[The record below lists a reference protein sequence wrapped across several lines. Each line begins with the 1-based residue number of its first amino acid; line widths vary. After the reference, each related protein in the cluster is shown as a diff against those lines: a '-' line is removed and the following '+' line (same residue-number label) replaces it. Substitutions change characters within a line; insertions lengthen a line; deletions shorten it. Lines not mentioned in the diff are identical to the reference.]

1 MADSCPLRA
10 RMRRTMM
17 CGEVRADD
25 VGRTVVLQGWVHT
38 VRDHGGLIFVDLRDR
53 AGLVQVIVNPAT
65 AAAAFDVASGLH
77 DEYVVEVEG
86 KVEHRPAGSENP
98 RLGTGEVELQAER
111 VSLLNPCLPL
121 PFPVAEEVPVDERVR
136 LQYRYIDLRR
146 PRMARNLVLRHKVI
160 KFIRDFLSDQGFLE
174 VETPILANPTPEGA
188 RDYLVPSRLHPGSF
202 YALPQSP
209 QQFKQLCMVAGVD
222 RYFQIAR
229 CFRDEDLRATRQPEF
244 TQLDLEMSFVEQEDV
259 LGVCEALFG
268 AITESLSN
276 KRVLSKPWPRITWQE
291 AMDRYGSDK
300 PDLRYELHIVDVSD
314 VFVGSG
320 FQVFAGA
327 VHGGGVV
334 RGIRVPRAGNMTRRQ
349 IDELTEIAR
358 SNGARGLA
366 WAALSSDETRSSF
379 TKFLSSEEI
388 SGLWRRMEAVDGDL
402 VLLVADS
409 VDVARAS
416 LGALRRELARRLNL
430 IPPDVMAWAFIVEFP
445 WFERDETSGTL
456 TFMHHPF
463 TMPFDQDL
471 PLLETDPLRVRAKAY
486 DVVANGE
493 ELASGSIRV
502 HRADI
507 QSKLFELL
515 GYSPERIQSNFGHML
530 RAFQYGAPPHGGIA
544 PGIDRVVSMLA
555 DEDSIREVIPF
566 PKNQSAQDLMM
577 GAPTPVQPEQL
588 RDLHIR
594 VVEPAPVSL

>member
-1 MADSCPLRA
+1 MKRS
-10 RMRRTMM
+10 MM
-17 CGEVRADD
+17 CGQVRAEH
-25 VGRTVVLQGWVHT
+25 VGQAVVLQGWVHT

-65 AAAAFDVASGLH
+65 NAAAFEVASSLH
-77 DEYVVEVEG
+77 DEYVVEVHG
-86 KVEHRPAGSENP
+86 GVTRRPAGSENP
-98 RLGTGEVELQAER
+98 RIASGEVEVHASQVE
-111 VSLLNPCLPL
+111 VLNACLPL
-121 PFPVAEEVPVDERVR
+121 PFPVAEEAQVDERLR

-146 PRMARNLVLRHKVI
+146 PRMAKNLLLRHRVV
-160 KFIRDFLSDQGFLE
+160 KFIRDFLDGRGFLE
-174 VETPILANPTPEGA
+174 IDTPILANPTPEGA
-188 RDYLVPSRLHPGSF
+188 RDYLVPSRLHSGNF

-229 CFRDEDLRATRQPEF
+229 CFRDEDLRANRQPEF

-259 LGVCEALFG
+259 LEVCEALFT
-268 AITESLSN
+268 ALTESLSSR
-276 KRVLSKPWPRITWQE
+276 RVLNKPWPRITWQE

-300 PDLRYELHIVDVSD
+300 PDLRYDLPIVDVSEI
-314 VFVGSG
+314 VASSP
-320 FQVFAGA
+320 FQVFSGA
-327 VHGGGVV
+327 VERGGVV
-334 RGIRVPRAGNMTRRQ
+334 RGIRAAGAAVFSRRQ
-349 IDELTEIAR
+349 IDEMTELAR

-366 WAALSSDETRSSF
+366 WAALGPELRSSF
-379 TKFLSSEEI
+379 AKNLGEGEAAR
-388 SGLWRRMEAVDGDL
+388 LWQRLEAQDGDL

-416 LGALRRELARRLNL
+416 LGALRRDLARRLDL
-430 IPPDVMAWAFIVEFP
+430 IPTDVMAWAFIVDFP
-445 WFERDETSGTL
+445 WFERDEATGRLTL
-456 TFMHHPF
+456 MHRPF
-463 TMPFDQDL
+463 AMPIDEDL
-471 PLLETDPLRVRAKAY
+471 ALLQTEPIRVRPRAY

-507 QSKLFELL
+507 QSRLFELL

-577 GAPTPVQPEQL
+577 GAPTTVQPEQL
-588 RDLHIR
+588 EELHIR
-594 VVEPAPVSL
+594 IVEPAPVSS

>member
-1 MADSCPLRA
+1 
-10 RMRRTMM
+10 MM
-17 CGEVRADD
+17 CGEVRAEHI
-25 VGRTVVLQGWVHT
+25 GQTIVLQGWVHT

-53 AGLVQVIVNPAT
+53 AGLCQVVVNPTSAPE
-65 AAAAFDVASGLH
+65 AFSEASSLH
-77 DEYVVEVEG
+77 DEYVVEIRGAVER
-86 KVEHRPAGSENP
+86 RPKGSENA
-98 RLGTGEVELQAER
+98 RIASGDVEVHADR
-111 VSLLNPCLPL
+111 VIVLNPCLPL
-121 PFPVAEEVPVDERVR
+121 PFPVAEEAQVDERVR

-160 KFIRDFLSDQGFLE
+160 KFIRDFLSDRGFLE
-174 VETPILANPTPEGA
+174 IETPILANPTPEGA

-209 QQFKQLCMVAGVD
+209 QQFKQLSMVAGVD

-229 CFRDEDLRATRQPEF
+229 CFRDEDLRANRQPEF

-259 LGVCEALFG
+259 LGVCEGLFTEL
-268 AITESLSN
+268 TESLSG
-276 KRVLSKPWPRITWQE
+276 KRVLHKPWKRIKWQE

-300 PDLRYELHIVDVSD
+300 PDLRYELPIIDVSD
-314 VFVGSG
+314 LVAESP
-320 FQVFAGA
+320 FQVFSGA
-327 VHGGGVV
+327 VGRGGVV
-334 RGIRVPRAGNMTRRQ
+334 RGIRAPGAASFTRRQ
-349 IDELTEIAR
+349 IDELTELAKA
-358 SNGARGLA
+358 SGARGLA
-366 WAALSSDETRSSF
+366 WAALSGEEVRSSF
-379 TKFLSSEEI
+379 ARNLGDGEAER
-388 SGLWRRMEAVDGDL
+388 LWQRLDAHAGDL
-402 VLLVADS
+402 VVLVADS
-409 VDVARAS
+409 VEVARSS
-416 LGALRRELARRLNL
+416 LGALRRELARRLDL
-430 IPPDVMAWAFIVEFP
+430 IPSDVMAWAFVVEFP
-445 WFERDETSGTL
+445 WFERDESSGRL

-463 TMPFDQDL
+463 TMPFDEDL
-471 PLLETDPLRVRAKAY
+471 PLLDTDPARVRAKAY

-507 QSKLFELL
+507 QSRLFELL

-577 GAPTPVQPEQL
+577 GAPTAVQAEQL
-588 RDLHIR
+588 EDLHVR
-594 VVEPAPVSL
+594 VVEPAAVPS

>member
-1 MADSCPLRA
+1 
-10 RMRRTMM
+10 
-17 CGEVRADD
+17 
-25 VGRTVVLQGWVHT
+25 
-38 VRDHGGLIFVDLRDR
+38 
-53 AGLVQVIVNPAT
+53 
-65 AAAAFDVASGLH
+65 
-77 DEYVVEVEG
+77 
-86 KVEHRPAGSENP
+86 
-98 RLGTGEVELQAER
+98 
-111 VSLLNPCLPL
+111 LPL
-121 PFPVAEEVPVDERVR
+121 PFPVAEEAQVDERVR

-160 KFIRDFLSDQGFLE
+160 KFIRDFLSDAGFLE
-174 VETPILANPTPEGA
+174 IETPIMANPTPEGA

-229 CFRDEDLRATRQPEF
+229 CFRDEDLRANRQPEF

-259 LGVCEALFG
+259 LGVCEALFTRL
-268 AITESLSN
+268 TECLSA
-276 KRVLSKPWPRITWQE
+276 KRVLKNPWPRITWLE
-291 AMDRYGSDK
+291 AMDRFGTDK
-300 PDLRYELHIVDVSD
+300 PDLRYALHIVDVSD
-314 VFVGSG
+314 VVAGSA

-327 VHGGGVV
+327 VERGGVV
-334 RGIRVPRAGNMTRRQ
+334 RGIRVPGAAGMTRRQ
-349 IDELTEIAR
+349 IDELTELAR
-358 SNGARGLA
+358 ANGARGLA
-366 WAALSSDETRSSF
+366 WAALGAADVRSSF
-379 TKFLSSEEI
+379 AKNLTDDEQRR
-388 SGLWRRMEAVDGDL
+388 LWARLETVEGDL

-416 LGALRRELARRLNL
+416 LGVLRRELARRLNL
-430 IPPDVMAWAFIVEFP
+430 IPPDVMAWTFVVEFP
-445 WFERDETSGTL
+445 WFERDPNSGRL

-463 TMPFDQDL
+463 TMPYDEDL
-471 PLLETDPLRVRAKAY
+471 PLLDTDPLRVRARAY

-507 QSKLFELL
+507 QSRLFELL

-544 PGIDRVVSMLA
+544 PGIDRVVSMLV

-577 GAPTPVQPEQL
+577 SAPAPVTADQL
-588 RDLHIR
+588 DDLHIR
-594 VVEPAPVSL
+594 LIEPAGLPT

>member
-1 MADSCPLRA
+1 MK
-10 RMRRTMM
+10 RTML
-17 CGEVRADD
+17 CGEVRAAH
-25 VGRTVVLQGWVHT
+25 VGQTVVLQGWVHT

-53 AGLVQVIVNPAT
+53 AGLAQVLVNPQT
-65 AAAAFDVASGLH
+65 APEAHAVASSLH
-77 DEYVVEVEG
+77 DEYVVEIRGQVER
-86 KVEHRPAGSENP
+86 RPPGSENP
-98 RLGTGEVELQAER
+98 RIGTGEVEIHATE
-111 VSLLNPCLPL
+111 VSILNPSLPL
-121 PFPVAEEVPVDERVR
+121 PFPVAEEAQVDERVR

-146 PRMARNLVLRHKVI
+146 PRMTRNLALRHRVI
-160 KFIRDFLSDQGFLE
+160 KYIRDHLDQLGFLE

-229 CFRDEDLRATRQPEF
+229 CFRDEDLRANRQPEF

-259 LGVCEALFG
+259 LGVCEALFT
-268 AITESLSN
+268 ALTESLSN
-276 KRVLSKPWPRITWQE
+276 KRVLIKPWPRITWQE

-300 PDLRYELHIVDVSD
+300 PDLRYGLPIVDVSD

-327 VHGGGVV
+327 IERGGVV
-334 RGIRVPRAGNMTRRQ
+334 
-349 IDELTEIAR
+349 
-358 SNGARGLA
+358 RGLA
-366 WAALSSDETRSSF
+366 WAALGAGEVRSSF
-379 TKFLSSEEI
+379 ARNLTEGELNQ
-388 SGLWRRMEAVDGDL
+388 LWARLEARHGDL

-416 LGALRRELARRLNL
+416 LGALRRELARRLSL
-430 IPPDVMAWAFIVEFP
+430 IPPDVMAWAFVVEFP
-445 WFERDETSGTL
+445 WFERDETSGRL

-463 TMPFDQDL
+463 TMPFDDDL

-502 HRADI
+502 PRADI
-507 QSKLFELL
+507 KARLFELL

-530 RAFQYGAPPHGGIA
+530 RAFQYG
-544 PGIDRVVSMLA
+544 
-555 DEDSIREVIPF
+555 
-566 PKNQSAQDLMM
+566 
-577 GAPTPVQPEQL
+577 
-588 RDLHIR
+588 
-594 VVEPAPVSL
+594 